1 MSPVDALSLAIHH
14 VLDARSRWIGP
25 GIPRDLDT
33 AIRELRDAAD
43 FTTGADLAKEREAAG
58 LSQSDVGQR
67 MSPPVGKQAVYKIE
81 QQSSPT
87 SEAKTRYRAALKGTK

>member
-1 MSPVDALSLAIHH
+1 MSPIDALSSAIHH

-58 LSQSDVGQR
+58 LSQPEVGRR
-67 MSPPVGKQAVYKIE
+67 MGVGKQAIWKIE
-81 QQSSPT
+81 RQPRPT
-87 SEAKTRYRAALKGTK
+87 AETKTRYRAALKGTK